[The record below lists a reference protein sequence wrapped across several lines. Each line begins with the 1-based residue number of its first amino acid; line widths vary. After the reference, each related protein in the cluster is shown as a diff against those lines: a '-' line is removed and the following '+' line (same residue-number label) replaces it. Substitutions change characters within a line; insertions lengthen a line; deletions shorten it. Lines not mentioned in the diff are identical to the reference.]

1 MPNKSQGR
9 IIGESFR
16 EVNRRRRSRRGIRE
30 NFHRLSGHCWLGVT
44 IVASL
49 SKCHLGQ
56 TTLFAKPFN
65 LRSESTENRALT
77 PSKALEGKIAELLV
91 N

>member
-1 MPNKSQGR
+1 MVAEILGLTPRVQAREGR
-9 IIGESFR
+9 
-16 EVNRRRRSRRGIRE
+16 
-30 NFHRLSGHCWLGVT
+30 
-44 IVASL
+44 
-49 SKCHLGQ
+49 GQ